1 MLLYAIGA
9 FISIIVGGALYNKLG
24 MKRLAIFALILHSIG
39 IVLLALVDKE
49 SDLPLLIL
57 AYLMMGIGGGI
68 GANTAQT
75 TALYD
80 FDKQRLIQA
89 SVIWNINRQVV
100 FSVGATLVA
109 MIFNTLSLFVSSQM
123 AYSTTFF
130 ICATIGLFPLFLFIL
145 LKQKTNLQE
154 TNHEH

>member
-1 MLLYAIGA
+1 M
-9 FISIIVGGALYNKLG
+9 G

-39 IVLLALVDKE
+39 IALLALVDKE

-89 SVIWNINRQVV
+89 SV
-100 FSVGATLVA
+100 
-109 MIFNTLSLFVSSQM
+109 
-123 AYSTTFF
+123 
-130 ICATIGLFPLFLFIL
+130 
-145 LKQKTNLQE
+145 
-154 TNHEH
+154 